1 MTRRTARKPA
11 IRKDA
16 TRKLKLSKETLKDL
30 AASTS
35 ERVKGGR
42 ARQVNTNQSHCVNQC
57 SF

>member
-1 MTRRTARKPA
+1 MTKNAKTRAARRKA
-11 IRKDA
+11 A
-16 TRKLKLSKETLKDL
+16 TRELKLSKETLKDL